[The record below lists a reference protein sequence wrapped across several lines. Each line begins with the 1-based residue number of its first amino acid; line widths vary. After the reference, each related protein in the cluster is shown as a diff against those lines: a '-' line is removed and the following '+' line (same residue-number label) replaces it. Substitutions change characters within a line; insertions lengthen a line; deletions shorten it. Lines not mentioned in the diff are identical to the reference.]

1 MSFYIQ
7 HGYGKGQ
14 KIATVADA
22 GDLEGVILSPG
33 DEDPGAFGDTA
44 AFSRGRGL
52 KTLVDPQT
60 YYYSTQ
66 PQGRGRNHEAHRLE
80 LSELNW
86 AQDARSVAA
95 HIDRVGELNQAV
107 NANGLW
113 IAPGPLQDTFA
124 DVWTPLAVQFART
137 ASQSWGPERTLVTLA
152 VSESGLSDW
161 QAISRWLDVVTT
173 LPVRGFYL
181 LVSRPSTTYPSAPW
195 PPQKLGNLLR
205 LVHALAVLN
214 EFEVVW
220 GYSDFE
226 GLLALSVGGTGIASG
241 WSYTL
246 RQFSSTK
253 WTDPATGG
261 RPATVRTHLSKL
273 WSLPRAEAETAQLL
287 NSTMREQIFTEAELN
302 VLGAKP
308 LSSISR
314 VDAQVSH
321 LLCLA
326 EKAAW
331 LSHEDDL
338 SARVRAVQTSL
349 DESVEL
355 WNAIGHSGLLLEP
368 QYQNRV
374 TALRDALRSFQDHV
388 AL

>member
-14 KIATVADA
+14 KIAAVAEV
-22 GDLEGVILSPG
+22 GNLEGVILSPG
-33 DEDPGAFGDTA
+33 DEDPGALGDTA
-44 AFSRGRGL
+44 TFSRGRGL
-52 KTLVDPQT
+52 RTLVDPQT

-80 LSELNW
+80 VGDLNW
-86 AQDARSVAA
+86 AQDARSVAS

-107 NANGLW
+107 NADGLW

-137 ASQSWGPERTLVTLA
+137 ASQSWGSERTLVTLA

-181 LVSRPSTTYPSAPW
+181 LVSRPSTSYPSGPW
-195 PPQKLGNLLR
+195 APQKLTNLLR

-214 EFEVVW
+214 EFEVIW
-220 GYSDFE
+220 GYSDLE
-226 GLLALSVGGTGIASG
+226 GLLALSVGGTGAASG

-246 RQFSSTK
+246 RQFSSAK

-273 WSLPRAEAETAQLL
+273 WSLPRAETETSQLL
-287 NSTMREQIFTEAELN
+287 NSAMRDQLFTEEELN
-302 VLGAKP
+302 NFAVQP
-308 LSSISR
+308 LSAISR

-321 LLCLA
+321 LLALA
-326 EKAAW
+326 EKSAW
-331 LSHEDDL
+331 LSREDDL
-338 SARVRAVQTSL
+338 AVRVNAVQRSL
-349 DESVEL
+349 DEAVEL
-355 WNAIGHSGLLLEP
+355 WNTIGGSGLLLEP

-374 TALRDALRSFQDHV
+374 IALRDALRGFQDHV
-388 AL
+388 TL

>member
-14 KIATVADA
+14 KIAAVAEA
-22 GDLEGVILSPG
+22 GNLEGVILSPG
-33 DEDPGAFGDTA
+33 DEDPGVLRDTA
-44 AFSRGRGL
+44 SFSCGRGL

-66 PQGRGRNHEAHRLE
+66 PQGRGRNHEAHRLQVND
-80 LSELNW
+80 LNW

-107 NANGLW
+107 NADGLW

-137 ASQSWGPERTLVTLA
+137 ASQSWGSERTLVTLA

-161 QAISRWLDVVTT
+161 QAISRWLDVVTS

-181 LVSRPSTTYPSAPW
+181 LVSRPSTGYPSSPW
-195 PPQKLGNLLR
+195 PSQKLSNLLR
-205 LVHALAVLN
+205 LIHALGVLN

-220 GYSDFE
+220 GYSDLE

-253 WTDPATGG
+253 WIDPATGG

-273 WSLPRAEAETAQLL
+273 WSLPRAEAETSQLL
-287 NSTMREQIFTEAELN
+287 SSTMREQIFTEAELSN
-302 VLGAKP
+302 FAAQP
-308 LSSISR
+308 LASISR

-321 LLCLA
+321 LLALA
-326 EKAAW
+326 EKSAW
-331 LSHEDDL
+331 LSREDDL
-338 SARVRAVQTSL
+338 AVRVDAVQRSL
-349 DESVEL
+349 DESIEL
-355 WNAIGHSGLLLEP
+355 WNAIGDSGLLLEP

-374 TALRDALRSFQDHV
+374 AALRDALRSFQDHV